1 MAALG
6 GRDSIALIADADGNP
21 IGFCTVYLD
30 ILSVRFGQCSC
41 IGPGLAAAV
50 GWVQRLS
57 Q

>member
-1 MAALG
+1 MTTSMTRSSESL
-6 GRDSIALIADADGNP
+6 R